1 MLCWVLRCLLQDSI
15 SIPGPSCVGAV
26 GALTA
31 AQGGFPSCA
40 HTQKRWVRLSPTT
53 SSAEVPEVTS
63 GLNLPF
69 VLKHLWSWPE
79 LEEIFVEVSYCPS
92 GAFAGCDDIPLR
104 TLPCVLCGSMLLHPH
119 PHWALFQWL
128 VNDCPFL
135 QSQIQPLVLHTV
147 VRQSR
152 AQVLARQ

>member
-1 MLCWVLRCLLQDSI
+1 MPLAGQHQHPWAKLCGCS
-15 SIPGPSCVGAV
+15 

-40 HTQKRWVRLSPTT
+40 HTQKRWIRLSPTT

-69 VLKHLWSWPE
+69 VLKHLWVLVWSRPE
-79 LEEIFVEVSYCPS
+79 LEEVFVEVSYYPS
-92 GAFAGCDDIPLR
+92 GAFAGRDDIPLR
-104 TLPCVLCGSMLLHPH
+104 TLPRVLCGSMLLHPH

-135 QSQIQPLVLHTV
+135 QSQIQPLVVHPV
-147 VRQSR
+147 VRQGR
-152 AQVLARQ
+152 AQVLSRQ